1 MFKLHLEVPRSTAD
15 RRLRH
20 WSRAWRSVAS
30 CRQTSRY
37 RSAGRD
43 SGQRRERRA
52 V

>member
-37 RSAGRD
+37 RSAGEILD
-43 SGQRRERRA
+43 SGA
-52 V
+52 NGAL

>member
-15 RRLRH
+15 RRPRH